1 MPELKVLK
9 VQIQVFV
16 ENLLNRSVRLD
27 ILASD
32 STGVRFN
39 VEVQRSDADTGAGQ
53 KRARFHSSMMDTNL
67 LKKGHKFEY
76 LPETY
81 VVFITE
87 NDVIGYGKPLYRI
100 ERWIENIGVRFM
112 DGAHNSYVNGE
123 YRGDNPIGRLM
134 HDFACTNPSEM
145 YYGVLSNRA
154 R

>member
-112 DGAHNSYVNGE
+112 DGAHNSLCE
-123 YRGDNPIGRLM
+123 R
-134 HDFACTNPSEM
+134 
-145 YYGVLSNRA
+145 
-154 R
+154 